1 VRNYLVQHAHVVGKA
16 RELIPDER
24 QTRHAS
30 SSDATYELRA
40 GVQRFVRS
48 FGLLAGDQTP
58 CGQPLAPSHAHAL
71 MLLLEAARAQ
81 ESMSQQA
88 LAAAL
93 GLDKSSTAR
102 LCAKMEQA
110 GHVDQQRAPADGR
123 LRLIRL
129 TSKGQHLAERV
140 DAASRARFQQVLD
153 AIPSSRA
160 RESVIAA
167 LRQLNQAIALVGRK
181 EPNA

>member
-1 VRNYLVQHAHVVGKA
+1 VRNDLMQHARVVSDEHEGTPVERETRAA
-16 RELIPDER
+16 R
-24 QTRHAS
+24 
-30 SSDATYELRA
+30 SSDAAHELRA
-40 GVQRFVRS
+40 GIQRFVRS

-71 MLLLEAARAQ
+71 MLLLEADHAC
-81 ESMSQQA
+81 ESTSQQA
-88 LAAAL
+88 LASAL
-93 GLDKSSTAR
+93 GLDKSSAAR
-102 LCAKMEQA
+102 LCAKMEQT
-110 GHVDQQRAPADGR
+110 GHIEQERAATDGR

-129 TSKGQHLAERV
+129 TTKGQRLAERV

-153 AIPSSRA
+153 AMPSVRA

>member
-1 VRNYLVQHAHVVGKA
+1 MVQHERVVGDA
-16 RELIPDER
+16 RELIPDEQ
-24 QTRHAS
+24 QTRAARS
-30 SSDATYELRA
+30 SSAAHELRA

-71 MLLLEAARAQ
+71 MLLLEAARAN
-81 ESMSQQA
+81 ESTSQQA
-88 LAAAL
+88 LASAL
-93 GLDKSSTAR
+93 GIDKSSAAR
-102 LCAKMEQA
+102 LCAKMEHA
-110 GHVDQQRAPADGR
+110 GHIDQQRAPADGR

-129 TSKGQHLAERV
+129 TTKGRHLAERV

-167 LRQLNQAIALVGRK
+167 LRQLNQALALVGRK
-181 EPNA
+181 EPDA